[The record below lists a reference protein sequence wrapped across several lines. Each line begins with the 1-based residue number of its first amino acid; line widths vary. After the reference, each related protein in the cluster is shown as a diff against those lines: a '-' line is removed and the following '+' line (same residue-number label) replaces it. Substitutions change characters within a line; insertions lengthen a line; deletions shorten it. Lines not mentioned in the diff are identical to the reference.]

1 MPVKR
6 SRTRA
11 AAAAIIA
18 TALTGATVALAEDA
32 SGPGG
37 SAHAA
42 RAASAKATAYAR
54 DNGDGNRSG
63 LVTVSGTGSR
73 QGRGTAVQAS
83 TANYKG
89 SADASATVEDVT
101 LLGGAV
107 TADVASVRANASG
120 GASSTG
126 GRVRNLVVSGE
137 AKGSPR
143 SRASYPVEGLGRL
156 TVLDDSGSGIV
167 GMKVRLSRQ
176 YGSYPEGTT
185 IRVAYASASARDG
198 AAPKPRPAPKPDEK
212 PSKPKASKPK
222 TSKPDDSEPGADAKP
237 DEKKPAKRR
246 KPPRTRALMT
256 NRGYVFP
263 VYGKHTYSNDWHAA
277 RQDTGIHVGNDI
289 FAEAGTPVVAVC
301 DGTLHRVGTNT
312 IPGNRLY
319 LKCAH
324 NDEFFY
330 GHLSAFASDARSG
343 LKVKAGKVIGFVGS
357 TGDAEQTPP
366 HLHFEVHPD
375 SGEPV
380 NPYPFLRAW
389 ETHRDVPAAAW
400 VRENGSAGEQPGSL
414 VVEKDFLSD

>member
-1 MPVKR
+1 MKR
-6 SRTRA
+6 SRTHAVA
-11 AAAAIIA
+11 AALVA
-18 TALTGATVALAEDA
+18 TALTGATVALAQDG
-32 SGPGG
+32 SGGA
-37 SAHAA
+37 AHTA

-54 DNGDGNRSG
+54 DNGDGNKSG
-63 LVTVSGTGSR
+63 FVTVAGSGSR
-73 QGRGTAVQAS
+73 QGRGTAVSAS
-83 TANYKG
+83 TASYKG
-89 SADASATVEDVT
+89 SADASAVVEDVS

-126 GRVRNLVVSGE
+126 GRVKNLVVSGDS
-137 AKGSPR
+137 KGSPR
-143 SRASYPVEGLGRL
+143 SRTSYPIDGLGRL

-167 GMKVRLSRQ
+167 AMKVRLSRQ
-176 YGSYPEGTT
+176 YGPYPEGTT
-185 IRVAYASASARDG
+185 IRVAYAAASARDG
-198 AAPKPRPAPKPDEK
+198 AAPKPKPQPKPKPDPKPK
-212 PSKPKASKPK
+212 PSKPDSKPHD
-222 TSKPDDSEPGADAKP
+222 SKPGGGAKP
-237 DEKKPAKRR
+237 GRKKPAKRR

-256 NRGYVFP
+256 SRGYVFP

-289 FAEAGTPVVAVC
+289 FAEAGTPIVAVC

-319 LKCAH
+319 LKCAR

-343 LKVKAGKVIGFVGS
+343 LKVKAGKVVGFVGS

-366 HLHFEVHPD
+366 HLHFEIHPG